1 MWYLY
6 SLLNDR
12 ILFGCNLL
20 YWDDLTMDN
29 RKTLLIASF
38 LTLVAAG
45 MGFATRGAAGPAWAA
60 MGIDSGNFGMIMGY
74 GFLGFG
80 FVIFFG
86 GIIVE
91 FLGYKKLLLL
101 SVVLHFIS
109 ALMIL
114 AAPAMY
120 AGWVETAPAE
130 ATSNLISLLKYSVLL
145 FSICAGLYEAVI
157 NPLVGQL
164 YPEDQTHYLNILH
177 AGWPGGIIIGG
188 VLAACFQNETAW
200 IAEID
205 WHYAVSSY
213 SVVLIGLTFIIL
225 KQQFPDTVATKSNAS
240 FGVLFSC
247 FLSIPFLVLIV
258 AHALIGY
265 MELGV
270 DSWQTR
276 LMERLVENSVTVLI
290 YTSLLMFVLRFFAG
304 PIVHRINPIG
314 LLLISS
320 FFAIIGLLWLGSEI
334 ESVAIIF
341 AAATVYSLG
350 KAFLWPTMLAIA
362 GERYPQ
368 SGAIA
373 MSTLGAAGMIS
384 VGFVGGA
391 MIGAQQSRAMS
402 DSLHDNNPAVHARY
416 KGDDASFLGLGYGTI
431 NPAMQQAAMDYHG
444 ASDDARRVETL
455 ATVVSA
461 ASEAGVQEDVAST
474 IAADS
479 AAVTAAFN
487 TGGRAA
493 LTKTA
498 LIPVGMAICFLG
510 LLVYYKSIG
519 GYKVL
524 TLDDVSGGGGCSG
537 GNDEVGE
544 GEVGPDDVTVDA
556 DPLAVTTV
564 EEGAEEC
571 CGGDDAE
578 EGDGGS

>member
-1 MWYLY
+1 
-6 SLLNDR
+6 
-12 ILFGCNLL
+12 
-20 YWDDLTMDN
+20 MDN

-101 SVVLHFIS
+101 SVILHFIS
-109 ALMIL
+109 AIMIL
-114 AAPAMY
+114 AAPSMY
-120 AGWVETAPAE
+120 DGWVETVSAEE

-164 YPEDQTHYLNILH
+164 YPENQTHYLNILH

-200 IAEID
+200 ITEIE
-205 WHYAVSSY
+205 WQYALSSY
-213 SVVLIGLTFIIL
+213 SLVLVGLTAIIL
-225 KQQFPDTVATKSNAS
+225 KQQFPDTVASKSNAS
-240 FGVLFSC
+240 IGVLFSC

-276 LMERLVENSVTVLI
+276 LMERLVDNSVTVLI

-384 VGFVGGA
+384 VGFIGGA
-391 MIGAQQSRAMS
+391 MIGAQQSGAMS
-402 DSLHDNNPAVHARY
+402 ESLRDNNEAVLARY
-416 KGDDASFLGLGYGTI
+416 KGDDASFLGYEYGTI

-444 ASDDARRVETL
+444 ASDDAKRAETL
-455 ATVVSA
+455 ATVVA
-461 ASEAGVQEDVAST
+461 AANEAGVQEDVGST
-474 IAADS
+474 IDDDS

-493 LTKTA
+493 LKETA
-498 LIPVGMAICFLG
+498 MIPVGMAICFLG

-524 TLDDVSGGGGCSG
+524 TLDGGGN
-537 GNDEVGE
+537 GNDGE
-544 GEVGPDDVTVDA
+544 DEPSSDAPTDDT

-564 EEGAEEC
+564 EGRR
-571 CGGDDAE
+571 GGVLWWRRRRRRWRRWLRPSLIQQRSRSVPTVQSAN
-578 EGDGGS
+578 GHQ

>member
-1 MWYLY
+1 MWYLD

-12 ILFGCNLL
+12 ILFGCKFL

-101 SVVLHFIS
+101 SVILHFIS
-109 ALMIL
+109 AIMIL
-114 AAPAMY
+114 AAPSMY
-120 AGWVETAPAE
+120 DGWVETVSAE
-130 ATSNLISLLKYSVLL
+130 DATSNLISLLKYSVLL

-164 YPEDQTHYLNILH
+164 YPENQTHYLNILH

-200 IAEID
+200 ITEIE
-205 WHYAVSSY
+205 WQYALSSY
-213 SVVLIGLTFIIL
+213 SLVLVGLTAIIL
-225 KQQFPDTVATKSNAS
+225 KQQFPDTVASKSNAS
-240 FGVLFSC
+240 IGVLFSC

-276 LMERLVENSVTVLI
+276 LMERLVDNSVTVLI

-384 VGFVGGA
+384 VGFIGGA
-391 MIGAQQSRAMS
+391 MIGAQQSGAMS
-402 DSLHDNNPAVHARY
+402 ESLRDNNEAVLARY
-416 KGDDASFLGLGYGTI
+416 KGDDASFLGYEYGTI

-444 ASDDARRVETL
+444 ASDDAKRAETL
-455 ATVVSA
+455 ATVVA
-461 ASEAGVQEDVAST
+461 AANEAGVQEDVGST
-474 IAADS
+474 IDDDS

-493 LTKTA
+493 LKETA
-498 LIPVGMAICFLG
+498 MIPVGMAICFLG

-524 TLDDVSGGGGCSG
+524 TLDGGGNG
-537 GNDEVGE
+537 GEDESS
-544 GEVGPDDVTVDA
+544 DDTPTDDG

-571 CGGDDAE
+571 CGGDAAE
-578 EGDGGS
+578 EGGGGG

>member
-1 MWYLY
+1 
-6 SLLNDR
+6 
-12 ILFGCNLL
+12 
-20 YWDDLTMDN
+20 MDN

-101 SVVLHFIS
+101 SVILHFIS
-109 ALMIL
+109 AIMIL
-114 AAPAMY
+114 AAPSMY
-120 AGWVETAPAE
+120 DGWVETVSAEE

-164 YPEDQTHYLNILH
+164 YPENQTHYLNILH

-200 IAEID
+200 ITEIE
-205 WHYAVSSY
+205 WQYALSSY
-213 SVVLIGLTFIIL
+213 SLVLVGLTAIIL
-225 KQQFPDTVATKSNAS
+225 KQQFPDTVASKSNAS
-240 FGVLFSC
+240 IGVLFSC

-276 LMERLVENSVTVLI
+276 LMERLVDNSVTVLI

-384 VGFVGGA
+384 VGFIGGA
-391 MIGAQQSRAMS
+391 MIGAQQSGAMS
-402 DSLHDNNPAVHARY
+402 ESLRDNNEAVLARY
-416 KGDDASFLGLGYGTI
+416 KGDDASFLGYEYGTI

-444 ASDDARRVETL
+444 ASDDAKRAETL
-455 ATVVSA
+455 ATVVA
-461 ASEAGVQEDVAST
+461 AANEAGVQEDVGST
-474 IAADS
+474 IDDDS

-493 LTKTA
+493 LKETA
-498 LIPVGMAICFLG
+498 MIPVGMAICFLG

-524 TLDDVSGGGGCSG
+524 TLDGGGN
-537 GNDEVGE
+537 GNDGE
-544 GEVGPDDVTVDA
+544 DEPSSDAPTDDT

-571 CGGDDAE
+571 CGGDEAK
-578 EGDGGS
+578 EGDGGG

>member
-1 MWYLY
+1 
-6 SLLNDR
+6 
-12 ILFGCNLL
+12 
-20 YWDDLTMDN
+20 MDN

-86 GIIVE
+86 GIVVE
-91 FLGYKKLLLL
+91 FLGYKKLLLI

-109 ALMIL
+109 AVMIL
-114 AAPAMY
+114 AAPSMY
-120 AGWVETAPAE
+120 AGWVENSPAE
-130 ATSNLISLLKYSVLL
+130 ATNNLISLLKYSVLL

-164 YPEDQTHYLNILH
+164 YPENQTHYLNILH

-213 SVVLIGLTFIIL
+213 SIVLIGLTFIIL
-225 KQQFPDTVATKSNAS
+225 KQQFPDTVASKSNAS

-276 LMERLVENSVTVLI
+276 LMERLVDNSVTVLI

-320 FFAIIGLLWLGSEI
+320 VFAIIGLRWLGSEI

-402 DSLHDNNPAVHARY
+402 ESLQETNKTVLTRY
-416 KGDDASFLGLGYGTI
+416 KGDDASFLGFDYGTI
-431 NPAMQQAAMDYHG
+431 NPAMQQAAMDYHS
-444 ASDDARRVETL
+444 ASADAERAETLAAEAAAKRAETL
-455 ATVVSA
+455 ATVISA
-461 ASEAGVQEDVAST
+461 ANEAGVQEDVGST

-493 LTKTA
+493 LTNTA
-498 LIPVGMAICFLG
+498 MIPVGMAICFLG

-524 TLDDVSGGGGCSG
+524 TLDDNGGGGNGGEDESG
-537 GNDEVGE
+537 S
-544 GEVGPDDVTVDA
+544 DDATDDA
-556 DPLAVTTV
+556 DPLTVTTV

-571 CGGDDAE
+571 CGGDEAK
-578 EGDGGS
+578 EGDGGG

>member
-1 MWYLY
+1 MWYLDR
-6 SLLNDR
+6 LLSDR
-12 ILFGCNLL
+12 ILFGCNFL

-101 SVVLHFIS
+101 SVILHFIS
-109 ALMIL
+109 AIMIL
-114 AAPAMY
+114 AAPSMY
-120 AGWVETAPAE
+120 DGWVETVSAEE
-130 ATSNLISLLKYSVLL
+130 ATINLISLLKYSVLL

-164 YPEDQTHYLNILH
+164 YPENQTHYLNILH

-200 IAEID
+200 ITEIE
-205 WHYAVSSY
+205 WQYALSSY
-213 SVVLIGLTFIIL
+213 SLVLVGLTAIIL
-225 KQQFPDTVATKSNAS
+225 KQQFPDTVASKSNAS
-240 FGVLFSC
+240 IGVLFSC

-276 LMERLVENSVTVLI
+276 LMERLVDNSVTVLI

-304 PIVHRINPIG
+304 PIVHRVNPIG

-384 VGFVGGA
+384 VGFIGGA
-391 MIGAQQSRAMS
+391 MIGAQQSGAMS
-402 DSLHDNNPAVHARY
+402 ESLRDNNEAVLARY
-416 KGDDASFLGLGYGTI
+416 KGDDASFLGYEYGTI

-444 ASDDARRVETL
+444 ASDDAKRAETL
-455 ATVVSA
+455 ATVVA
-461 ASEAGVQEDVAST
+461 AANEAGVQEDVGST
-474 IAADS
+474 IDEDS

-493 LTKTA
+493 LKETA
-498 LIPVGMAICFLG
+498 MIPVGMAICFLG

-524 TLDDVSGGGGCSG
+524 TLDGGGE
-537 GNDEVGE
+537 DESS
-544 GEVGPDDVTVDA
+544 DDTPTDDG

-571 CGGDDAE
+571 CGGDAAE
-578 EGDGGS
+578 EGGGGG

>member
-1 MWYLY
+1 MWYLD
-6 SLLNDR
+6 SLLSDR
-12 ILFGCNLL
+12 ILFGCNFL

-91 FLGYKKLLLL
+91 YLGYKKLLLI

-109 ALMIL
+109 AIMIL
-114 AAPAMY
+114 AAPSMY
-120 AGWVETAPAE
+120 DGWVENSPAE
-130 ATSNLISLLKYSVLL
+130 ATNNLISLLKYSVLL

-164 YPEDQTHYLNILH
+164 YPENQTHYLNILH

-205 WHYAVSSY
+205 WQYALSSY
-213 SVVLIGLTFIIL
+213 SLVLVGLTYIIL
-225 KQQFPDTVATKSNAS
+225 KQQFPDTVASKSNAS

-384 VGFVGGA
+384 VGFIGGA
-391 MIGAQQSRAMS
+391 MIGAQQSGAMS
-402 DSLHDNNPAVHARY
+402 ESLRDNNEAVLARY
-416 KGDDASFLGLGYGTI
+416 KGDDASFLGYEYGTI

-444 ASDDARRVETL
+444 ASDDAKRAETL
-455 ATVVSA
+455 ATVVA
-461 ASEAGVQEDVAST
+461 AANEAGVQEDVGST
-474 IAADS
+474 IDDDS

-493 LTKTA
+493 LKETA
-498 LIPVGMAICFLG
+498 MIPVGMAICFLG
-510 LLVYYKSIG
+510 LLIYYKSIG

-524 TLDDVSGGGGCSG
+524 SLDDNDGGDNGGE
-537 GNDEVGE
+537 DESS
-544 GEVGPDDVTVDA
+544 DDTPTDDG

-571 CGGDDAE
+571 CGGDEAK
-578 EGDGGS
+578 EGDGGG

>member
-1 MWYLY
+1 MWYLD
-6 SLLNDR
+6 SLLSDE
-12 ILFGCNLL
+12 ILFSSNFL
-20 YWDDLTMDN
+20 YWIDRTMDN

-91 FLGYKKLLLL
+91 FLGYKNLLLL

-114 AAPAMY
+114 AAPTMY
-120 AGWVETAPAE
+120 AGWLENAPTE
-130 ATSNLISLLKYSVLL
+130 ATSNLINLLKYSVLL

-164 YPEDQTHYLNILH
+164 YPENQTHYLNILH

-205 WHYAVSSY
+205 WHYAVASY
-213 SVVLIGLTFIIL
+213 SLILIGLTVIIL
-225 KQQFPDTVATKSNAS
+225 KQQFPDTVASKSNAS

-276 LMERLVENSVTVLI
+276 LMERLVDNSVTVLI

-320 FFAIIGLLWLGSEI
+320 FFAIVGLLWLGSEI

-384 VGFVGGA
+384 VGYVGGA
-391 MIGAQQSRAMS
+391 MIGAQQSGVMTE
-402 DSLHDNNPAVHARY
+402 SLQKNHPAVHARY
-416 KGDDASFLGLGYGTI
+416 KSDDASFLGVNYGTI

-444 ASDDARRVETL
+444 ASDDAKRAETL
-455 ATVVSA
+455 DTVESA
-461 ASEAGVQEDVAST
+461 ALEAGVEEDVRST
-474 IAADS
+474 IVADS

-493 LTKTA
+493 LSKTA
-498 LIPVGMAICFLG
+498 ILPVGMAICFLG

-524 TLDDVSGGGGCSG
+524 TLDDVSGGGGCGG
-537 GNDEVGE
+537 GNDEGSE
-544 GEVGPDDVTVDA
+544 DESCPDDAADDA
-556 DPLAVTTV
+556 DPLTVTTV
-564 EEGAEEC
+564 EEGAGEC

-578 EGDGGS
+578 EGGGGG

>member
-1 MWYLY
+1 
-6 SLLNDR
+6 
-12 ILFGCNLL
+12 
-20 YWDDLTMDN
+20 MDN

-60 MGIDSGNFGMIMGY
+60 MGIDSGTFGMIMGY

-120 AGWVETAPAE
+120 AGWVETVPGE

-164 YPEDQTHYLNILH
+164 YPENQTHYLNILH

-213 SVVLIGLTFIIL
+213 SLVLIGLTFIIL

-240 FGVLFSC
+240 IGVLFSC

-276 LMERLVENSVTVLI
+276 LMERLVDNSVTVLI

-334 ESVAIIF
+334 ESVVIIF

-384 VGFVGGA
+384 VGFIGGA
-391 MIGAQQSRAMS
+391 MIGAQQSGAMS
-402 DSLHDNNPAVHARY
+402 ESLQDNHPAVLARY
-416 KGDDASFLGLGYGTI
+416 KGNEKSFLGYEYGTI

-444 ASDDARRVETL
+444 ASDDAKRAETL
-455 ATVVSA
+455 ATVVA
-461 ASEAGVQEDVAST
+461 AANEADVQEDVGST
-474 IAADS
+474 IATDS

-498 LIPVGMAICFLG
+498 MIPVGMAICFFG

-524 TLDDVSGGGGCSG
+524 TLDGGGDNGGENESG
-537 GNDEVGE
+537 SDT
-544 GEVGPDDVTVDA
+544 PADDA

-571 CGGDDAE
+571 CGPDEAN
-578 EGDGGS
+578 EGDGGG

>member
-1 MWYLY
+1 
-6 SLLNDR
+6 
-12 ILFGCNLL
+12 
-20 YWDDLTMDN
+20 MDN

-60 MGIDSGNFGMIMGY
+60 MGIDNDTFGAIMGY

-91 FLGYKKLLLL
+91 FLGYKKLLLI

-109 ALMIL
+109 AGMIL
-114 AAPAMY
+114 AVPSMY
-120 AGWVETAPAE
+120 AGWVENSSAE
-130 ATSNLISLLKYSVLL
+130 ATNNVISLLKYSVLL

-164 YPEDQTHYLNILH
+164 YPENQTHYLNILH

-205 WHYAVSSY
+205 WQYALSSY
-213 SVVLIGLTFIIL
+213 SLVLVGLTFIIL
-225 KQQFPDTVATKSNAS
+225 KQQFPDTVASKSNAS

-258 AHALIGY
+258 AHALIGS

-270 DSWQTR
+270 DSMQTR
-276 LMERLVENSVTVLI
+276 LMERLVENSVSVLI

-320 FFAIIGLLWLGSEI
+320 LFAIAGLFWLGSVI
-334 ESVAIIF
+334 ESALIIF

-384 VGFVGGA
+384 VGFVGSA
-391 MIGAQQSRAMS
+391 MIANQQTTAMN
-402 DSLHDNNPAVHARY
+402 DDLKNLPVYARY
-416 KGDDASFLGLGYGTI
+416 ENIKGELI
-431 NPAMQQAAMDYHG
+431 PAMTQAAMDYDAIQAGDAEAAKHREIKLNKTVKA
-444 ASDDARRVETL
+444 ASDAVKDELRKNID
-455 ATVVSA
+455 
-461 ASEAGVQEDVAST
+461 EDELRKNITDDGKT
-474 IAADS
+474 I
-479 AAVTAAFN
+479 TAAFN

-493 LTKTA
+493 LTNTA
-498 LIPVGMAICFLG
+498 ILPVGMAICFLG
-510 LLVYYKSIG
+510 LLIYYKSIG

-524 TLDDVSGGGGCSG
+524 TLDGGDNDGGDNG
-537 GNDEVGE
+537 GEDESS
-544 GEVGPDDVTVDA
+544 DDTPTDDG

-571 CGGDDAE
+571 CGGDEAK
-578 EGDGGS
+578 EGDGGG

>member
-1 MWYLY
+1 MWYLD

-12 ILFGCNLL
+12 ILFGCKFL

-101 SVVLHFIS
+101 SVILHFIS
-109 ALMIL
+109 AIMIL
-114 AAPAMY
+114 AAPSMY
-120 AGWVETAPAE
+120 DGWVETVSAE
-130 ATSNLISLLKYSVLL
+130 DATSNLISLLKYSVLL

-164 YPEDQTHYLNILH
+164 YPENQTHYLNILH

-188 VLAACFQNETAW
+188 ILAACFQNETAW
-200 IAEID
+200 ITEIE
-205 WHYAVSSY
+205 WQYALSSY
-213 SVVLIGLTFIIL
+213 SLVLVGLTAIIL
-225 KQQFPDTVATKSNAS
+225 KQQFPDTVASKSNAS
-240 FGVLFSC
+240 IGVLFSC

-276 LMERLVENSVTVLI
+276 LMERLVDNSVTVLI

-384 VGFVGGA
+384 VGFIGGA
-391 MIGAQQSRAMS
+391 MIGAQQSGAMS
-402 DSLHDNNPAVHARY
+402 ESLRDNNEAVLARY
-416 KGDDASFLGLGYGTI
+416 KGDDASFLGYEYGTI

-444 ASDDARRVETL
+444 ASDDAKRAETL
-455 ATVVSA
+455 ATVVA
-461 ASEAGVQEDVAST
+461 AANEAGVQEDVGST
-474 IAADS
+474 IDDDS

-493 LTKTA
+493 LKETA
-498 LIPVGMAICFLG
+498 MIPVGMAICFLG

-524 TLDDVSGGGGCSG
+524 TLDGGGNG
-537 GNDEVGE
+537 GEDESS
-544 GEVGPDDVTVDA
+544 DDTPTDDG

-571 CGGDDAE
+571 CGGDAAE
-578 EGDGGS
+578 EGGGGG

>member
-1 MWYLY
+1 
-6 SLLNDR
+6 
-12 ILFGCNLL
+12 
-20 YWDDLTMDN
+20 MDN

-101 SVVLHFIS
+101 SVILHFIS
-109 ALMIL
+109 AIMIL
-114 AAPAMY
+114 AAPSMY
-120 AGWVETAPAE
+120 DGWVETVSAE
-130 ATSNLISLLKYSVLL
+130 DATSNLISLLKYSVLL

-164 YPEDQTHYLNILH
+164 YPENQTHYLNILH

-188 VLAACFQNETAW
+188 ILAACFQNETAW
-200 IAEID
+200 ITEIE
-205 WHYAVSSY
+205 WQYALSSY
-213 SVVLIGLTFIIL
+213 SLVLVGLTAIIL
-225 KQQFPDTVATKSNAS
+225 KQQFPDTVASKSNAS
-240 FGVLFSC
+240 IGVLFSC

-276 LMERLVENSVTVLI
+276 LMERLVDNSVTVLI

-384 VGFVGGA
+384 VGFIGGA
-391 MIGAQQSRAMS
+391 MIGAQQSGAMS
-402 DSLHDNNPAVHARY
+402 ESLRDNNEAVLARY
-416 KGDDASFLGLGYGTI
+416 KGDDASFLGYEYGTI

-444 ASDDARRVETL
+444 ASDDAKRAETL
-455 ATVVSA
+455 ATVVA
-461 ASEAGVQEDVAST
+461 AANEAGVQEDVGST
-474 IAADS
+474 IDDDS

-493 LTKTA
+493 LKETA
-498 LIPVGMAICFLG
+498 MIPVGMAICFLG

-524 TLDDVSGGGGCSG
+524 TLDGGGNG
-537 GNDEVGE
+537 GEDESS
-544 GEVGPDDVTVDA
+544 DDTPTDDG

-571 CGGDDAE
+571 CGGDAAE
-578 EGDGGS
+578 EGGGGG